1 MRSGH
6 ATSTSLIGAATFL
19 ASVAGSRIASA
30 QPPATTAPTETEI
43 ARAFPDLGGMEAR
56 DMMLED
62 PLEMLVLFDRLE
74 LQGGGEDPLNWNLK
88 AWAGKDLD
96 KVWLRSEGERASGH
110 TEHAEAEL
118 LWGHAIRPWWDV
130 VVGVRHD
137 IEPGPSRDWA
147 AIGLQGIAPYEFDV
161 EATAYLG
168 EGGRMSMRLEAEY
181 ELLLTQRLILQPL
194 MELDWYRR
202 DDPERMTG
210 SGWSS
215 LELSLRLRY
224 EIRREIAPYVG
235 VVHARSFGDTA
246 DFARAAG
253 RDADD
258 TRVVA
263 GLRIWF

>member
-1 MRSGH
+1 MSRHHARDAGMR
-6 ATSTSLIGAATFL
+6 AVAAVL
-19 ASVAGSRIASA
+19 ALVVPLGVVAA
-30 QPPATTAPTETEI
+30 QPSALTAPTAAEI

-56 DMMLED
+56 EMMIED
-62 PLEMLVLFDRLE
+62 PPQLFVLFDQLE
-74 LQGGGEDPLNWNLK
+74 VQDGDGDPLSWDLK

-96 KVWLRSEGERASGH
+96 KVWLRTEGERASGH
-110 TEHAEAEL
+110 TRHAEAEL
-118 LWGHAIRPWWDV
+118 LWGHAIRPWWDLV
-130 VVGVRHD
+130 AGVRHD
-137 IEPGPSRDWA
+137 VEPGPSRDWA

-215 LELSLRLRY
+215 LELGLRLRY

-235 VVHARSFGDTA
+235 VVHGRKLGDTA
-246 DFARAAG
+246 DLVRAAG
-253 RDADD
+253 HDADD

-263 GLRIWF
+263 GLRVWF